1 MGGDYPLTSTNLIP
15 KLGNTTFGISDFRLI
30 EVRKH
35 YGPQLQFTFTWLLEA
50 NGKQFAQ
57 STPGF
62 RYVKR
67 SGGKYQILPPAQ
79 RKTTY
84 ATYYSSVF
92 STDLLDLIEEKLIE
106 NGWRE
111 KVGANNDQ
119 RELLSLGETLAEEL
133 REAQE

>member
-1 MGGDYPLTSTNLIP
+1 MSPVGVKGT
-15 KLGNTTFGISDFRLI
+15 TTFGISDFRLI

-35 YGPQLQFTFTWLLEA
+35 YGPQLQFTFTWLLESKD
-50 NGKQFAQ
+50 NKQHAQ

-67 SGGKYQILPPAQ
+67 TGGKYQILPPAQ

-92 STDLLDLIEEKLIE
+92 STDLLELIEQQLIKD
-106 NGWRE
+106 GWRE
-111 KVGANNDQ
+111 KVGSNNDHG
-119 RELLSLGETLAEEL
+119 ELAGLGEVLAEEL
-133 REAQE
+133 RKEQE